1 MLLKSNKI
9 KNISISAFSQLMLL
23 MSAPVISR
31 LYSTEQVGIYAS
43 ILAVG
48 TVIGLNSALK
58 LDISLISE
66 SSDDSNETMTVAL
79 FLGVL
84 ISIIVGGIWGW
95 AQFTEL
101 SSTICLILLS
111 ISISLFQSVTYYL
124 TKVDKINDLSKIRV
138 VRSMF
143 ISIGQIGFGLYCS
156 TFLILIISMVIGN
169 IIPIIKQFKFEIVR
183 LNHIVN
189 VLKRNLSYIK
199 YAIPQGLL
207 NSLTM
212 NLPIIFLSMSGE
224 FVLAGYYLMAERLL
238 RTPVNFINTSIRQIF
253 LNDLSKS
260 TNKYKCYLS
269 WLIPLVL
276 LSFVFYIFMYNFSTD
291 IIVFILGPQWRM
303 SAEIV
308 MVLLPWITLSMIQ
321 VPATGVLIYL
331 RKMKMYSFVELIDF
345 IIKAFLLFVFI
356 DTDDFLSGL
365 GIYSLVGLVT
375 YVIIILISSIVVNE
389 YASNK

>member
-1 MLLKSNKI
+1 MLLKLNKI

-48 TVIGLNSALK
+48 TVIGLNSSLK
-58 LDISLISE
+58 LDIALISE
-66 SSDDSNETMTVAL
+66 SSDDSHETMAVAL
-79 FLGVL
+79 FLGVI
-84 ISIIVGGIWGW
+84 ISIIVGSIWGLT
-95 AQFTEL
+95 QFSEL
-101 SSTICLILLS
+101 SSVICLILLS
-111 ISISLFQSVTYYL
+111 ISISLFQNVTYYL
-124 TKVDKINDLSKIRV
+124 TRLDKINYLSKVRV

-143 ISIGQIGFGLYCS
+143 ISVGQIGFGLYFT
-156 TFLILIISMVIGN
+156 TFIILIMSMVIGN
-169 IIPIIKQFKFEIVR
+169 VIPIIKQLKFEIVR
-183 LNHIVN
+183 LDNIVN

-212 NLPIIFLSMSGE
+212 NLPIIFLSISGE

-253 LNDLSKS
+253 LSDFSKS
-260 TNKYKCYLS
+260 INKFKCYLS
-269 WLIPLVL
+269 WLIPLIL
-276 LSFVFYIFMYNFSTD
+276 LSLLFYLFMYKFSTD
-291 IIVFILGPQWRM
+291 IIVFILGSQWRM

-331 RKMKMYSFVELIDF
+331 RKMKIYSFVELVDF
-345 IIKAFLLFVFI
+345 IIKASLLFFFI
-356 DTDDFLSGL
+356 DPDDFLSGL
-365 GIYSLVGLVT
+365 GIYSLVGLIT
-375 YVIIILISSIVVNE
+375 YVVIILMSSIIVNKHV
-389 YASNK
+389 SNK